1 VEIALYRL
9 VQESVS
15 NACRHAKAKHV
26 SVRVDRIAEGV
37 RVTITDDG
45 IGIEDIEQARKL
57 SYGLSGMTQRARAL
71 GGTFNVHSKKGEG
84 TRIEVFVPLP
94 S

>member
-1 VEIALYRL
+1 
-9 VQESVS
+9 
-15 NACRHAKAKHV
+15 
-26 SVRVDRIAEGV
+26 VR
-37 RVTITDDG
+37 
-45 IGIEDIEQARKL
+45 ARKL
-57 SYGLSGMTQRARAL
+57 AYGLSGMTQRARAL